1 MAKTFPD
8 RQRTLGSLLRLPYQA
23 LQNAVYGAL
32 AERGFDDIR
41 AAHSAVFRHIDADGT
56 RLTVLAE
63 RAGMTKQS
71 MAYLVDA
78 LSQAGYLAS
87 TPDPHDGRARRV
99 RLTRRGEQAMTALL
113 ELSADFERRLAGQ
126 LGATKMARLRALL
139 EELAGV
145 VDATADAAADGFSR

>member
-1 MAKTFPD
+1 MATTFPD

-23 LQNAVYGAL
+23 LQDSVYGAL

-41 AAHSAVFRHIDADGT
+41 AAHSAVFRYIDADGT

-63 RAGMTKQS
+63 RADMTKQS

-78 LSQAGYLAS
+78 LTQAGYLTT

-99 RLTRRGEQAMTALL
+99 RLTRRGEQAVTALL
-113 ELSADFERRLAGQ
+113 ELSTDFERRLA
-126 LGATKMARLRALL
+126 ARLGVAKMKRLRTLL
-139 EELAGV
+139 EELATV
-145 VDATADAAADGFSR
+145 LEPVRAADAP

>member
-23 LQNAVYGAL
+23 LQSAVYGAL

-78 LSQAGYLAS
+78 LAQAGYLTTAA
-87 TPDPHDGRARRV
+87 DPQDGRARRV
-99 RLTRRGEQAMTALL
+99 LLTRRGDQAMTALL
-113 ELSADFERRLAGQ
+113 ELSADFEHRLAER
-126 LGATKMARLRALL
+126 LGTARMARLRTLL
-139 EELAGV
+139 EALADV
-145 VDATADAAADGFSR
+145 VEIAPDGANAT